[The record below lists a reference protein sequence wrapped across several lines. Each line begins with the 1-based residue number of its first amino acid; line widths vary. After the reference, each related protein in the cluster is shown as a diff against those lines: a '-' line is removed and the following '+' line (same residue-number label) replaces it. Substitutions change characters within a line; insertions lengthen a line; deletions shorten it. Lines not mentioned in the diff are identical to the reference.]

1 MLGINLSG
9 DKIREYIVYTVNTVT
24 HKYKLKSDIFFY
36 RFVSFNNLLGP
47 SVTKFEIPER
57 L

>member
-24 HKYKLKSDIFFY
+24 HKYKLKSDII
-36 RFVSFNNLLGP
+36 NNRCF
-47 SVTKFEIPER
+47 SKNN
-57 L
+57 